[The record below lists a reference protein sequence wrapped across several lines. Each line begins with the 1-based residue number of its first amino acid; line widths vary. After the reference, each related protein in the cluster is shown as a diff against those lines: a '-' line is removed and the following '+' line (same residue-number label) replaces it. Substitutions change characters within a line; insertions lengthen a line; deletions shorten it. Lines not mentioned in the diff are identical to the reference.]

1 MTASGRDAWQN
12 EPLGA
17 LGQLIR
23 GRGGTKADER
33 ESGLPCIRYGELY
46 TRHDFVV
53 REFFSFISPS
63 AAGSYTRLREGDV
76 IFAAS
81 GETLDEIGKAA
92 AYCDNSVAYAGSDTI
107 IFRPGARVDGRFL
120 GYVVNHEP
128 ANRYKSRMGQGSTVM
143 HIGTAALAR
152 MPIDLPPLPE
162 QQRIAEILD
171 TLDEAIR
178 KTEQVIAKLQQVK
191 QGLLHDLLTRG
202 IDEHGELRD
211 PDRHPE
217 QFKDSELGRVP
228 RDWEVTTIGG
238 VFSIQSGLSLGPH
251 RRPTSRSVPYLRV
264 GNVFRG
270 RIDFSDV
277 ARFDA
282 TRSELAERRIEIGDL
297 LVVEGHANV
306 DEIGR
311 VARADDRA
319 QGMTFQ
325 NHLFRLRSL
334 RAESRFSEL
343 FLNGQ
348 VVRSYWRRVCS
359 TSSGLNTI
367 NQSLLRGVPF
377 LLPPER
383 EQVRIVA
390 AEVAV
395 SARIVG
401 LTSELAKLHA
411 LKSALMHDLLTGRV
425 RTSAL

>member
-1 MTASGRDAWQN
+1 MSADWTTRRLGDVAEIRVSNVDKKTYPGQLPVRLCNYMDAYTSEYLDDERSYMVATASGSELSRF
-12 EPLGA
+12 
-17 LGQLIR
+17 
-23 GRGGTKADER
+23 
-33 ESGLPCIRYGELY
+33 GLQR
-46 TRHDFVV
+46 
-53 REFFSFISPS
+53 
-63 AAGSYTRLREGDV
+63 GDV
-76 IFAAS
+76 VITKDSESPDDIAVAALVDADVKHLVCGYHLAILRPRTGVS
-81 GETLDEIGKAA
+81 GAWLLKQL
-92 AYCDNSVAYAGSDTI
+92 
-107 IFRPGARVDGRFL
+107 R
-120 GYVVNHEP
+120 HEP
-128 ANRYKSRMGQGSTVM
+128 AMRHFGCVATGSTRYGLSNES
-143 HIGTAALAR
+143 IAAC
-152 MPIDLPPLPE
+152 PIPIAPPGE
-162 QQRIAEILD
+162 QSVITEILR

-228 RDWEVTTIGG
+228 RAWEVTTIGG

-251 RRPTSRSVPYLRV
+251 RRPTSRSVAYLRV

-282 TRSELAERRIEIGDL
+282 TSAELAERRIEAGDL

-325 NHLFRLRSL
+325 NHLFRLRSV

-343 FLNGQ
+343 FLNCQ
-348 VVRSYWRRVCS
+348 MVRSYWRRVCS

-377 LLPPER
+377 LLPPEG

-390 AEVAV
+390 AETAT

-401 LTSELAKLHA
+401 LLNELAKLQS
-411 LKSALMHDLLTGRV
+411 LKSGLMHDLLTGRV
-425 RTSAL
+425 RTAPHER

>member
-1 MTASGRDAWQN
+1 MDSHLLRIQPDLSRVSTDYLVTVLSSD
-12 EPLGA
+12 ELVGA
-17 LGQLIR
+17 QVRSLSHGSIM
-23 GRGGTKADER
+23 A
-33 ESGLPCIRYGELY
+33 GLSSSI
-46 TRHDFVV
+46 V
-53 REFFSFISPS
+53 R
-63 AAGSYTRLREGDV
+63 R
-76 IFAAS
+76 
-81 GETLDEIGKAA
+81 
-92 AYCDNSVAYAGSDTI
+92 
-107 IFRPGARVDGRFL
+107 FRVP
-120 GYVVNHEP
+120 
-128 ANRYKSRMGQGSTVM
+128 
-143 HIGTAALAR
+143 
-152 MPIDLPPLPE
+152 LPPLPE

-228 RDWEVTTIGG
+228 RAWEVTTIGG

-251 RRPTSRSVPYLRV
+251 RRPTSRSVAYLRV

-282 TRSELAERRIEIGDL
+282 TSAELAERRIEAGDL

-325 NHLFRLRSL
+325 NHLFRLRSV

-343 FLNGQ
+343 FLNCQ
-348 VVRSYWRRVCS
+348 MVRSYWRRVCS

-377 LLPPER
+377 LLPPEG

-390 AEVAV
+390 AETAT

-401 LTSELAKLHA
+401 LLNELAKLQS
-411 LKSALMHDLLTGRV
+411 LKSGLMHDLLTGRV
-425 RTSAL
+425 RTAPHER